1 MYIVK
6 IVHSYID
13 IYIFIMTAKRRETN
27 VLRIMHLLSI
37 TGFGKVGNIFI
48 LVLIFTLEYIKEM
61 INIDA
66 DRVYIYRVL
75 NIIFHKKL

>member
-1 MYIVK
+1 
-6 IVHSYID
+6 
-13 IYIFIMTAKRRETN
+13 MTAKRRETN
-27 VLRIMHLLSI
+27 VLRIIHLLSI

-48 LVLIFTLEYIKEM
+48 LVLIFILEYIKEM

>member
-1 MYIVK
+1 
-6 IVHSYID
+6 
-13 IYIFIMTAKRRETN
+13 MTAKRRETN

-37 TGFGKVGNIFI
+37 PGFGKVGNIFI

>member
-1 MYIVK
+1 
-6 IVHSYID
+6 
-13 IYIFIMTAKRRETN
+13 MTAKRRETN

-48 LVLIFTLEYIKEM
+48 LLLIFILEYIKEM

-75 NIIFHKKL
+75 NLIFHQKL

>member
-1 MYIVK
+1 MI
-6 IVHSYID
+6 
-13 IYIFIMTAKRRETN
+13 AKRRETN

-48 LVLIFTLEYIKEM
+48 LLLIFILEYIKEM

>member
-1 MYIVK
+1 
-6 IVHSYID
+6 
-13 IYIFIMTAKRRETN
+13 MTAKRRETN

-48 LVLIFTLEYIKEM
+48 LVLIFILEYIKEM

>member
-1 MYIVK
+1 
-6 IVHSYID
+6 
-13 IYIFIMTAKRRETN
+13 MTAKRRETN

-37 TGFGKVGNIFI
+37 TVFGKVGNIFI

>member
-1 MYIVK
+1 
-6 IVHSYID
+6 
-13 IYIFIMTAKRRETN
+13 MTAKRRETN

-48 LVLIFTLEYIKEM
+48 LLLIFILEYIKEM

-75 NIIFHKKL
+75 NIIFRKKL

>member
-1 MYIVK
+1 
-6 IVHSYID
+6 
-13 IYIFIMTAKRRETN
+13 MTAKRRETN

-61 INIDA
+61 INID
-66 DRVYIYRVL
+66 VNV
-75 NIIFHKKL
+75 NIRMYNFDDVQCTVIPSVAYGFVTGMNLQLC

>member
-1 MYIVK
+1 
-6 IVHSYID
+6 
-13 IYIFIMTAKRRETN
+13 MTAKRRETN

-48 LVLIFTLEYIKEM
+48 LVLIFISEYIKEM
-61 INIDA
+61 INIEVDK
-66 DRVYIYRVL
+66 VYIYKVG

>member
-1 MYIVK
+1 
-6 IVHSYID
+6 
-13 IYIFIMTAKRRETN
+13 MTAKRRETN

-48 LVLIFTLEYIKEM
+48 LLLIFILEYIKEM

-75 NIIFHKKL
+75 NIIFHQKL

>member
-1 MYIVK
+1 
-6 IVHSYID
+6 
-13 IYIFIMTAKRRETN
+13 MTAKRRETN

-48 LVLIFTLEYIKEM
+48 LLLIFILEYIKEM

-66 DRVYIYRVL
+66 DRIYIYRVL

>member
-1 MYIVK
+1 
-6 IVHSYID
+6 
-13 IYIFIMTAKRRETN
+13 MTAKRRETN

-48 LVLIFTLEYIKEM
+48 LLLIFILEYIKEM

-75 NIIFHKKL
+75 DIIFHKNL

>member
-1 MYIVK
+1 
-6 IVHSYID
+6 
-13 IYIFIMTAKRRETN
+13 MTAKRRETN

-48 LVLIFTLEYIKEM
+48 LVLIFILEYIKEM

-66 DRVYIYRVL
+66 DRVYIL
-75 NIIFHKKL
+75 SLIHI

>member
-1 MYIVK
+1 
-6 IVHSYID
+6 
-13 IYIFIMTAKRRETN
+13 MTAKRRETN

-61 INIDA
+61 INIEE
-66 DRVYIYRVL
+66 DRVYLYRVL
-75 NIIFHKKL
+75 DIIFHKIYK

>member
-1 MYIVK
+1 
-6 IVHSYID
+6 
-13 IYIFIMTAKRRETN
+13 MTAKRRETN

-48 LVLIFTLEYIKEM
+48 LLLIFILEYIKEM

>member
-1 MYIVK
+1 MI
-6 IVHSYID
+6 
-13 IYIFIMTAKRRETN
+13 AKRRETN

-48 LVLIFTLEYIKEM
+48 LLLIFILEYIKEM

-75 NIIFHKKL
+75 NIIFHQKL

>member
-1 MYIVK
+1 
-6 IVHSYID
+6 
-13 IYIFIMTAKRRETN
+13 MTAKRRETN

-48 LVLIFTLEYIKEM
+48 LLLIFILEYIKET

-66 DRVYIYRVL
+66 DRVYMYRVL

>member
-1 MYIVK
+1 
-6 IVHSYID
+6 
-13 IYIFIMTAKRRETN
+13 MTAKRRETN

-48 LVLIFTLEYIKEM
+48 LVLIFILEYIKEM

-66 DRVYIYRVL
+66 DRIYIYRVL

>member
-1 MYIVK
+1 
-6 IVHSYID
+6 
-13 IYIFIMTAKRRETN
+13 MTAKRRETN
-27 VLRIMHLLSI
+27 VLRIIHLLSI

-48 LVLIFTLEYIKEM
+48 LVLIFILEYIKEM

-75 NIIFHKKL
+75 NIFFHKKL

>member
-1 MYIVK
+1 
-6 IVHSYID
+6 
-13 IYIFIMTAKRRETN
+13 MTAKRRETN

-37 TGFGKVGNIFI
+37 TGFGKVGNIF
-48 LVLIFTLEYIKEM
+48 LLLLIFILEYIKEI

>member
-1 MYIVK
+1 
-6 IVHSYID
+6 
-13 IYIFIMTAKRRETN
+13 
-27 VLRIMHLLSI
+27 MHLLSI

-61 INIDA
+61 INIEVDK
-66 DRVYIYRVL
+66 VYIYKVG